1 MLVAAEPFISRNIHP
16 TVIVRACYKALESAL
31 RVCREIAVPIDIYN
45 RDEMMKLLRSTIGTK
60 FSSRFGD
67 LIVPSIFVAFSLLVR
82 IGLRRRDDH
91 HRQGIPPQ
99 HHRDRHQALH
109 SCGETPWW

>member
-31 RVCREIAVPIDIYN
+31 RICREIAVPIEITN
-45 RDEMMKLLRSTIGTK
+45 REEMMKLLRSTIGTK

-67 LIVPSIFVAFSLLVR
+67 LIVRLVIFSHLIVWF
-82 IGLRRRDDH
+82 GL
-91 HRQGIPPQ
+91 
-99 HHRDRHQALH
+99 
-109 SCGETPWW
+109 